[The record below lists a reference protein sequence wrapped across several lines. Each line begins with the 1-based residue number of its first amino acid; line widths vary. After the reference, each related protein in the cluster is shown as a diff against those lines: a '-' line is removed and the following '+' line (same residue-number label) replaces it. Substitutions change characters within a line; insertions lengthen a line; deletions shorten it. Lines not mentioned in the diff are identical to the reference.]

1 MKKILVGIFSL
12 FLLVSCGD
20 SVKTYS
26 KEEKQKMIELSTQ
39 NNKSKQELENIL
51 KDLKE
56 KADKG
61 NLKAKNEY
69 EEFSKIQNLQVNKS
83 QNKKFN
89 PNNLFD

>member
-1 MKKILVGIFSL
+1 MKKVIIGIFSL

-56 KADKG
+56 KVIG
-61 NLKAKNEY
+61 TMT
-69 EEFSKIQNLQVNKS
+69 S
-83 QNKKFN
+83 QILRATTKFVAQQQ
-89 PNNLFD
+89 LGQQLGSLG